1 MAFTPSKYQKAVFT
15 YIQRGKGNAVIEA
28 VAGSGKSTTLVQAIN
43 LIDDSKKVLFLAFN
57 VDIVAELKKKIG
69 PRNNV
74 EISTLHSLGCK
85 ACVRAYHS
93 TVEGDKYSIYLNDGI
108 ASGAIS
114 PRSERV
120 RTEREKFSEW
130 KSNIVKLIDLGRVNL
145 ALDSV
150 SLCNLADKH
159 GLWLQD
165 NEVELAQK
173 IIAWGTNH
181 PETIDF
187 TDMIYIPSVKDIRL
201 FQRDWVFVDE
211 CQDLNAAQRTL
222 FLKTIKPNGGRFV
235 AVGDAKQSIYGFCGA
250 DEESFYKLT
259 KIPHTAKL
267 PLSICYRCDAN
278 IIRLAQ
284 SIVPQIQWRDGAG
297 DGIVDRE
304 AKMADVKDGDMVL
317 CRVSAPLTKLC
328 MHYISNGVKAYVKG
342 KDIGANLINMIK
354 KTRAKNMDKC
364 FEKLNAELG
373 KLLGKIMDKKHCNEE
388 EAREN
393 DQYKIME
400 DKIMSIQV
408 LSDGLTTCD
417 AVMNRISSI
426 FSDDA
431 KEGICLSTIHK
442 SKGLENDRVFVLCED
457 KLFLKAAMRQAWSA
471 QQEYN
476 LVYVMMTRAKHYLG
490 YIQDFT
496 M

>member
-15 YIQRGKGNAVIEA
+15 YIQKGKGNAVVEA

-57 VDIVAELKKKIG
+57 VDIVKELKKKIG
-69 PRNNV
+69 PRNNI

-85 ACVRAYHS
+85 ACFKAYNC
-93 TVEGDKYSIYLNDGI
+93 TIEGDKYTIYLNDGI
-108 ASGAIS
+108 ANGSIA
-114 PRSERV
+114 PTLER
-120 RTEREKFSEW
+120 TKEREKFNEW
-130 KSNIVKLIDLGRVNL
+130 KSNIKQLIDLGRVNL
-145 ALDSV
+145 ALDAQ
-150 SLCNLADKH
+150 SLNALADKH
-159 GLWLQD
+159 GLWLYD
-165 NEVELAQK
+165 NEVEIAQRA
-173 IIAWGTNH
+173 IQWGMNNTQI
-181 PETIDF
+181 IDF
-187 TDMIYIPSVKDIRL
+187 TDMVFLPAIKDIRL

-235 AVGDAKQSIYGFCGA
+235 AVGDSRQGIYGFAGA
-250 DEESFYKLT
+250 DEESFWKLT
-259 KIPHTAKL
+259 QIPHTVKL

-284 SIVPQIQWRDGAG
+284 SIVPQIQYRDGAP

-304 AKMADVKDGDMVL
+304 AKVVDVKDGDMVL

-328 MHYISNGVKAYVKG
+328 MHYIANGVKAYVKG
-342 KDIGANLINMIK
+342 RDMGTNLVNMIK
-354 KTRAKNMDKC
+354 KTKAKNMDKC
-364 FEKLNAELG
+364 LEKLNAELG

-393 DQYKIME
+393 DQYKVME
-400 DKIMSIQV
+400 DKIASIQV

-417 AVMNRISSI
+417 AVINRINSI
-426 FSDDA
+426 FSDTET
-431 KEGICLSTIHK
+431 EGICLSTIHK

-490 YIQDFT
+490 YIQDFS